1 MQTPIC
7 EFCAKTDTLCGNCEK
22 KLKDGTLTKLDV
34 DFIKYLYER
43 HLSLDIEY
51 VSSFAARDAVVL
63 FFKGEVGAI
72 VGRGGKSAM
81 ELSKKFGKRVK
92 VINLNNDIKKV
103 ISDIIYPVT
112 LMGINTVFTQEGEVS
127 KIRLAKKEMM
137 SIPFDISSLEKIL
150 FNLMQKRIRI
160 SFE

>member
-22 KLKDGTLTKLDV
+22 KLRDGTLSRLDV
-34 DFIKYLYER
+34 DLSKYLYEK
-43 HLSLDIEY
+43 HPDLDLEY
-51 VSSFAARDAVVL
+51 VSSFAARDAIVL
-63 FFKGEVGAI
+63 FFKGEIGAI
-72 VGRGGKSAM
+72 VGRGGKNAM

-92 VINLNNDIKKV
+92 IINLNTDIKKV

-112 LMGINTVFTQEGEVS
+112 LMGVNTVFTQKGEVS
-127 KIRLAKKEMM
+127 KIRLAKREMM

>member
-22 KLKDGTLTKLDV
+22 KLRDGALTKLDV

-43 HLSLDIEY
+43 HPDLDIEY
-51 VSSFAARDAVVL
+51 VSSFAARDAVIL
-63 FFKGEVGAI
+63 FFKGEIGAI
-72 VGRGGKSAM
+72 VGKGGKSAM
-81 ELSKKFGKRVK
+81 ELSKKFSKRVK
-92 VINLNNDIKKV
+92 IINLNNDIKKV
-103 ISDIIYPVT
+103 ISDITYPVT

-127 KIRLAKKEMM
+127 RIRLSKREMM

-150 FNLMQKRIRI
+150 FSLMQKRIRI